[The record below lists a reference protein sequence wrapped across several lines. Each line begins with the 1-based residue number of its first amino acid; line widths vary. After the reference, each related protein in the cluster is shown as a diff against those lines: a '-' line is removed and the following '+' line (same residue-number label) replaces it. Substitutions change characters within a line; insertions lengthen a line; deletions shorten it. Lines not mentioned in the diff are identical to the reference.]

1 MGNGGIKS
9 IIVAAL
15 LVVLS
20 FIIGVQASDGA
31 VNAMAIIA
39 VIVGLF
45 IMLYLGKNAWWM
57 IFLAPP
63 LISAVPIGALHRFPI
78 PLMAGAG
85 VLLYWL
91 VMRAIGQVH
100 FTWRSL
106 WSFDAMMLII
116 SIYTCISFYRNP
128 AIMAFLEV
136 DYDTIGGQEY
146 FFWLLAVFYF
156 IAVSSIPIRY
166 EQMIKVYKYAFF
178 LTLGVSV
185 WGILRG
191 GGSAAASDTDLM
203 ENAQTTRFTMFTG
216 LGVILFHYLYL
227 RYPLRNILI
236 SPFKIIT
243 MLLCVGS
250 VLISGWRGSLISF
263 SLTTAFVSI
272 LKKEFTYLILMGAAV
287 YGSLLFLSSQ
297 KALNGLPF
305 GVQRTLAAIPGVHVS
320 RAVER
325 DAHGSSEWRIVMW
338 RWALDPR
345 TKMIKDYVWGDG
357 FGQSREELSRRT
369 TAIMRRT
376 LMVGDQVDFAS
387 RGVWHS
393 GWITTMHRLGIIGL
407 VIIVITQFLSVY
419 LTIRMVSGYWKQK
432 DGIFVIY
439 VFISIP
445 SSCIMYHLGTGGPG
459 MFYATL
465 AHYAQLKLVYCLARD
480 KGLIPPLF
488 FAKRYVPMA
497 IQAIEEAPG
506 SSLSGLQ
513 PAH

>member
-20 FIIGVQASDGA
+20 FIIGVQASEGA
-31 VNAMAIIA
+31 VDAMAIIA

-63 LISAVPIGALHRFPI
+63 LLSAVPIGALQRFPLG
-78 PLMAGAG
+78 LMAGSG

-116 SIYTCISFYRNP
+116 GIYTCISFYRHP
-128 AIMAFLEV
+128 AVMDFLQV

-146 FFWLLAVFYF
+146 FYWFFAVLFF
-156 IAVSSIPIRY
+156 IALSSIPIRY
-166 EQMIKVYKYAFF
+166 EELTKVYKYSFF
-178 LTLGVSV
+178 LTLGVTI
-185 WGILRG
+185 WGVFRG
-191 GGSAAASDTDLM
+191 AGTAAASDTDIM
-203 ENAQTTRFTMFTG
+203 ENAQTSRFTLFSG
-216 LGVILFHYLYL
+216 LGTYMFYYLYL
-227 RYPLRNILI
+227 RYPLRKILI
-236 SPFKIIT
+236 SPLKLIT

-250 VLISGWRGSLISF
+250 VLISGWRGTLIAFSF
-263 SLTTAFVSI
+263 TTAFVSI
-272 LKKEFTYLILMGAAV
+272 LKKEFTYLVIMGAAV

-297 KALNGLPF
+297 KALDELPY
-305 GVQRTLAAIPGVHVS
+305 GMQRTLAAIPGVHVS
-320 RAVER
+320 QAAER
-325 DAHGSSEWRIVMW
+325 NAHGSSEWRIVMW
-338 RWALDPR
+338 KWALDSR
-345 TKMIKDYVWGDG
+345 TKLIKDYVWGDG
-357 FGQSREELSRRT
+357 FGRSREELGRRQ
-369 TAIMRRT
+369 TALMRRT
-376 LMVGDQVDFAS
+376 LIVGNQVDFAS
-387 RGVWHS
+387 QGVWHS

-407 VIIVITQFLSVY
+407 IIIVMTQLLAVY

-439 VFISIP
+439 VFITIP

-465 AHYAQLKLVYCLARD
+465 AHYTQLKLAYCLARD

-497 IQAIEEAPG
+497 IQAIEEDKSMPT
-506 SSLSGLQ
+506 SRLQ

>member
-9 IIVAAL
+9 IIIAAL

-31 VNAMAIIA
+31 VNAMAIVA

-63 LISAVPIGALHRFPI
+63 LLSAVPIGALQRFPLG
-78 PLMAGAG
+78 LMAGSG

-116 SIYTCISFYRNP
+116 GIYTCISFYRNP

-136 DYDTIGGQEY
+136 DYDTVGGQEY
-146 FFWLLAVFYF
+146 FYWFFAVLFF
-156 IAVSSIPIRY
+156 IALSSIPIRY
-166 EQMIKVYKYAFF
+166 EELIKVYKYVFF

-191 GGSAAASDTDLM
+191 SGSAAASDTDLM

-216 LGVILFHYLYL
+216 LGVTLFYYLYL

-236 SPFKIIT
+236 SPLKIVT

-250 VLISGWRGSLISF
+250 VLISGWRGTLISF
-263 SLTTAFVSI
+263 SFTAAFVSL
-272 LKKEFTYLILMGAAV
+272 LKKEFTYLVIMGAAV

-297 KALNGLPF
+297 KALDELPF
-305 GVQRTLAAIPGVHVS
+305 GVQRTLAAVPGVRVS

-345 TKMIKDYVWGDG
+345 TKLIKDYVWGDG
-357 FGQSREELSRRT
+357 FGHSREELGRRQ
-369 TAIMRRT
+369 TALMRRT
-376 LMVGDQVDFAS
+376 LIVGNQVDFAS

-407 VIIVITQFLSVY
+407 VLVVMMQLLSVY

-439 VFISIP
+439 IFISIP
-445 SSCIMYHLGTGGPG
+445 TSCIMYHLSTGSPG
-459 MFYATL
+459 MFYYTL

-513 PAH
+513 TAH